1 MPLFKFDKKKIVPI
15 KSVAFTKEKDIQV
28 ITENNIEAIFGL
40 QFVSS
45 EFSVGKFRIDT
56 VAFDNESNSFILI
69 EYKKSQN
76 YSVIDQ
82 GYAYL
87 SLMLNR
93 KADFVLKY
101 NEVFG
106 ESVNKQFFDWSQSR
120 VIFVSPS
127 FTDFQIQAIDFKD
140 LPIELWEVKSYEHN
154 IVRYDPIKSQVAS
167 QASITTVSKPNKTVN
182 LVNKEI
188 LVFTEEHL
196 LKNSSQDIIN
206 AYTSIK
212 EIIYEI
218 NNDVEEKIKK
228 TMNCFYA
235 DGKGLVWVSPL
246 KNKIVLFLRKGDY
259 KDKSGITIPIGWGN
273 YPELRLTVDDIDLF
287 FIKKLIKKANSY

>member
-1 MPLFKFDKKKIVPI
+1 MPLFKLEENRMLPI
-15 KSVAFTKEKDIQV
+15 KSVAFTKEKDIQE

-40 QFVSS
+40 QFVST
-45 EFSVGKFRIDT
+45 EFAVDKFRIDT
-56 VAFDNESNSFILI
+56 VAFDCETHSFILI

-76 YSVIDQ
+76 FSVIDQ

-106 ESVNKQFFDWSQSR
+106 KSDNKQSFDWSQSR

-140 LPIELWEVKSYEHN
+140 LPIELWEVKAYENN

-167 QASITTVSKPNKTVN
+167 QALISTVSKPSKTVN
-182 LVNKEI
+182 SVNKEI
-188 LVFTEEHL
+188 QVFTEEYL
-196 LKNSSQDIIN
+196 LQNLSQDITD
-206 AYTSIK
+206 AYYSIK
-212 EIIYEI
+212 EMIYEI
-218 NNDVEEKIKK
+218 NNDVEERIKK

-235 DGKGLVWVSPL
+235 DGKGLIWVAPL
-246 KNKIVLFLRKGDY
+246 KNKIVLYLRKGDY
-259 KDKSGITIPIGWGN
+259 VDKSGVRIPPGWGG
-273 YPELRLTVDDIDLF
+273 YPETRLSSDELDLF
-287 FIKKLIKKANSY
+287 YIRKLIEKANSY

>member
-1 MPLFKFDKKKIVPI
+1 MPLFKLQQNKISPI
-15 KSVAFTKEKDIQV
+15 KSVAFAKEKDIQE

-40 QFVSS
+40 QFVAT
-45 EFSVGKFRIDT
+45 EFTVDKFRIDS
-56 VAFDNESNSFILI
+56 VAFDSETNSFILI

-76 YSVIDQ
+76 FSVIDQ

-106 ESVNKQFFDWSQSR
+106 KSENKQFFDWSQSR

-140 LPIELWEVKSYEHN
+140 LPIELWEVKAYENN
-154 IVRYDPIKSQVAS
+154 IIRYDPIKSQVAS
-167 QASITTVSKPNKTVN
+167 QASISTVSKPSKTVN
-182 LVNKEI
+182 SVNKEI
-188 LVFTEEHL
+188 QVFTEEFL
-196 LKNSSQDIIN
+196 LENSSQDIID
-206 AYTSIK
+206 AYYSIK
-212 EIIYEI
+212 KMIYEI
-218 NNDVEEKIKK
+218 NNDVEEKVKK

-235 DGKGLVWVSPL
+235 DGKGLIWVAPL
-246 KNKIVLFLRKGDY
+246 KNKIILYLRKGDY
-259 KDKSGITIPIGWGN
+259 LDKTDSIIPPGWGN
-273 YPELRLTVDDIDLF
+273 YPEIRLPSDEIDLF
-287 FIKKLIKKANSY
+287 FIRKLIEKANSY

>member
-1 MPLFKFDKKKIVPI
+1 MPLFKFDKSKILPI
-15 KSVAFTKEKDIQV
+15 KSVPFTKEKDIQV

-40 QFVSS
+40 QFVST
-45 EFSVGKFRIDT
+45 EFTIGKFRIDT
-56 VAFDNESNSFILI
+56 VALDSETNSFILI

-93 KADFVLKY
+93 KADFVLRY

-106 ESVNKQFFDWSQSR
+106 GSENKQFFDWSQSR

-140 LPIELWEVKSYEHN
+140 LPIELWEVKAYEN
-154 IVRYDPIKSQVAS
+154 NLVRYDPIKSQVAS
-167 QASITTVSKPNKTVN
+167 QASISTVSKPNKTVN
-182 LVNKEI
+182 SVNKEI
-188 LVFTEEHL
+188 QVFTEDYL
-196 LKNSSQDIIN
+196 LENSSQDIID
-206 AYTSIK
+206 AYYSIK
-212 EIIYEI
+212 EMVYVI

-228 TMNCFYA
+228 TMNCFYT

-246 KNKIVLFLRKGDY
+246 KNKIVLYLRKGHY
-259 KDKSGITIPIGWGN
+259 KDKSGVIIPPGWGN
-273 YPELRLTVDDIDLF
+273 YPELRLSGGDIDLF
-287 FIKKLIKKANSY
+287 FIKKLIEKANSY

>member
-1 MPLFKFDKKKIVPI
+1 MPLFKINKNIISPI
-15 KSVAFTKEKDIQV
+15 KSVGFTKEKDIQV

-40 QFVSS
+40 QFVST
-45 EFSVGKFRIDT
+45 EFAVGKFRIDT
-56 VAFDNESNSFILI
+56 VAFDNETNSFILI

-101 NEVFG
+101 NEVYG
-106 ESVNKQFFDWSQSR
+106 KSQNKKFFDWSQSR

-140 LPIELWEVKSYEHN
+140 LPIELWEVKAYENN
-154 IVRYDPIKSQVAS
+154 IVRYNPIKSKVAA
-167 QASITTVSKPNKTVN
+167 QASISTVSRPNKTVN
-182 LVNKEI
+182 SVNKEI
-188 LVFTEEHL
+188 QVFTEGYL
-196 LKNSSQDIIN
+196 LENSSQDIID
-206 AYTSIK
+206 AYNSIK
-212 EIIYEI
+212 EIIFEI

-228 TMNCFYA
+228 TMNCFYS
-235 DGKGLVWVSPL
+235 DGKGLIWVSPS
-246 KNKIVLFLRKGDY
+246 KNKIVLYLRKGNY
-259 KDKSGITIPIGWGN
+259 EDKSGVTIPPGWGN
-273 YPELRLTVDDIDLF
+273 YPELRLSADDIDLF
-287 FIKKLIKKANSY
+287 FIKKLIEKANSY